1 MNTLPST
8 RAPRVLLG
16 LIALLSLLG
25 TLRAFMLW
33 AHDPLYAYAN
43 SYDQTRYTSCFHFY
57 PDRPAQIPPQQNSP
71 AAPYAKYRFIA
82 TGDPMCYWSSELP
95 FTAATAL
102 IWTVGEALGG
112 AALHDVRWVGALRWL
127 ALLALSLAL
136 SRAWLRRGDARAALA
151 NAALL
156 PLLFADPGNTL
167 YLNTFYAEWSALLAA
182 YALVAA
188 TLLWRDAPASRRRFA
203 LLALAAFVLATSKI
217 QHLLLPLGL
226 AVLVLLLDRLRH
238 GRFGWRGGA
247 LALGA
252 LAGLALQV
260 VQLQRTGAM
269 MDAIDQYN
277 RADVMF
283 TALLPFADDRR
294 DLLEVLRID
303 PDCAIYSGAHAWE
316 LPDMPERVCAGLA
329 DFDRGDELRAL
340 LRHPRIAW
348 RLAGAG
354 VLALDPWIASN
365 LGQVEGG
372 EFAAMAPPQPSIGH
386 WLHAYPLA
394 QLALLALPFLALA
407 LLLRRPGL
415 RSGGRALDYAV
426 LTCAMMLATLGIT
439 LLGDGLADVAK
450 QGHLVLNAALAWA
463 IVAMFTGMAGL
474 AVAWLRAAGRSV
486 RLRSIAPP
494 RHHSASP
501 VK

>member
-260 VQLQRTGAM
+260 VQRLGEHALGDVGDEATQLAETVGLFRQRHHQQRAPLAA
-269 MDAIDQYN
+269 DDLDDVAHRAIGKAAA
-277 RADVMF
+277 R
-283 TALLPFADDRR
+283 FADGLV
-294 DLLEVLRID
+294 DLDLR
-303 PDCAIYSGAHAWE
+303 
-316 LPDMPERVCAGLA
+316 
-329 DFDRGDELRAL
+329 F
-340 LRHPRIAW
+340 
-348 RLAGAG
+348 
-354 VLALDPWIASN
+354 
-365 LGQVEGG
+365 QVE
-372 EFAAMAPPQPSIGH
+372 
-386 WLHAYPLA
+386 
-394 QLALLALPFLALA
+394 
-407 LLLRRPGL
+407 
-415 RSGGRALDYAV
+415 D
-426 LTCAMMLATLGIT
+426 
-439 LLGDGLADVAK
+439 
-450 QGHLVLNAALAWA
+450 
-463 IVAMFTGMAGL
+463 L
-474 AVAWLRAAGRSV
+474 AVQGGSL
-486 RLRSIAPP
+486 
-494 RHHSASP
+494 P
-501 VK
+501 VPTSRETAFFTWRGQFLF